1 MTVESAFLLQ
11 GSFSSFWS
19 LVAHGDVVSILVL
32 LVLLAFSILSWAIM
46 VRKHRSFKEARA
58 QDEAFYDNFR
68 RSSSLSE
75 IFTQAEKFGHSPR
88 SGLYRSAYR
97 EIRDQVE
104 SSKAQSDGGGVTSFA
119 GIERSLQ
126 RAAVLEMT
134 GLEHT
139 LHWLATTASVTPF
152 IGLFGTVVGI
162 INAFQGLG
170 EGTGTTI
177 QAVAPGISQAL
188 VATAA
193 GLFAAI
199 PAVIG
204 YNHFVREL
212 KVFAAEMDDFTSEL
226 LNLLE
231 RNLG

>member
-1 MTVESAFLLQ
+1 MLLQ
-11 GSFSSFWS
+11 GSFMSFWG
-19 LVAHGDVVSILVL
+19 LIAQGGVVSSLVL
-32 LVLLAFSILSWAIM
+32 LVLLAFSVMSWTIM
-46 VRKHRSFKEARA
+46 ARKYRSFKEAHE
-58 QDEAFYDNFR
+58 QDEAFYDSFR
-68 RSSSLSE
+68 RSASLSE
-75 IFTQAEKFGHSPR
+75 IFQQAEKFGHSPR

-104 SSKAQSDGGGVTSFA
+104 SSKAQSSACGVTSFA

-134 GLEHT
+134 GLEHS

-152 IGLFGTVVGI
+152 VGLFGTVVGI

-177 QAVAPGISQAL
+177 QAVAPGISEAL

-212 KVFAAEMDDFTSEL
+212 KVFAAEMDHFTSEL